1 MVLSFA
7 DVQSLSIQILFGGK
21 RSSVAHFIFQNFYYS
36 LCFRSACEVPT
47 GGWAKIGCTAV
58 NVSISAIVSI

>member
-21 RSSVAHFIFQNFYYS
+21 RSTV
-36 LCFRSACEVPT
+36 T
-47 GGWAKIGCTAV
+47 GYVMIIEIKNKLMLVLHDIAML
-58 NVSISAIVSI
+58 